1 MLHLL
6 LIPALSLGLAALT
19 RSARA
24 RGVLIALALTT
35 LALVGTDAWLAHLAT
50 GSALAILLQGVG
62 LLLAQ
67 TGFTLAAPVLLALA
81 ALTEWRARTHPTT

>member
-35 LALVGTDAWLAHLAT
+35 LALIATDAWLAHQT
-50 GSALAILLQGVG
+50 TTSALDILVQGAG

-67 TGFTLAAPVLLALA
+67 TGLALGTPVLLILA
-81 ALTEWRARTHPTT
+81 ALTEWRARHRPAA